1 MCANVGRIDQQHNT
15 IYIMPTFKPVVSA
28 HQKRTD
34 GSFNIKIRITH
45 KRVSRWIP
53 TNLTAYS
60 YDLTRSLNL
69 KNKDLEWKCNDLIR
83 QMRAALSDVPTFV
96 LEEQDVD
103 WVVQRIKDKMSGK
116 TFNLDFFTFAEEYLS
131 IAKIPATQRNY
142 HSALNSFK
150 EYLGKEAIDINDIT
164 HAMVLG
170 FKEWVDTT
178 PKRSRVGKKRQEA
191 QEDAT
196 PKRPKLP
203 GGGSSSNQIMK
214 LAHIYNKAKDK
225 YNDEDAGLFLI
236 PRNPFKNVPLSFP
249 PSQTGQKALGQ
260 ELMQRI
266 ISAEATGSDRIA
278 LDTFILSFAMMGMN
292 LCDLYASAPPKNGVV
307 RYNRSKTR
315 NRRADHA
322 EMEVIVPRE
331 VAVVCSRLCSDD
343 GPYWLAELHRRSPS
357 AENTT
362 SYINKL
368 LKHWADKEGLPP
380 FTFYAARKTWATLAR
395 RAGVEKATID
405 ECLVHIGDLK
415 MADIYIEKDYA
426 LINEANRKVMAL
438 FDWPMME

>member
-1 MCANVGRIDQQHNT
+1 
-15 IYIMPTFKPVVSA
+15 MPTFKPVVSA
-28 HQKRTD
+28 HQKRSD
-34 GSFNIKIRITH
+34 GSYNIKIRITH

-53 TNLTAYS
+53 TNLNAYA

-83 QMRAALSDVPTFV
+83 QMRAALADVPTFV
-96 LEEQDVD
+96 LEEQDID

-116 TFNLDFFTFAEEYLS
+116 TFNLDFFVFAEEY
-131 IAKIPATQRNY
+131 ITATKIPATQSNY
-142 HSALNSFK
+142 RTALNSFK
-150 EYLGKEAIDINDIT
+150 EYLGKESIDINDIT

-178 PKRSRVGKKRQEA
+178 PKRSRVGKERREA
-191 QEDAT
+191 KDDTTA
-196 PKRPKLP
+196 KRPKLP
-203 GGGSSSNQIMK
+203 GGGNSSIQIMK

-225 YNDEDAGLFLI
+225 YNDEDEDLYLI

-249 PSQTGQKALGQ
+249 PAQTGQKALGQ
-260 ELMQRI
+260 ELMQHI
-266 ISAEATGSDRIA
+266 ISADATGSDRVA

-292 LCDLYASAPPKNGVV
+292 LCDLYASAPPKDGVL

-322 EMEVIVPRE
+322 EMEVIVPEE
-331 VAVVCSRLCSDD
+331 VAAICSRLCSAD
-343 GPYWLAELHRRSPS
+343 GQYWLSDLHKRCPS
-357 AENTT
+357 AENVTA
-362 SYINKL
+362 YINKL

-395 RAGVEKATID
+395 KAGVEKATID

-415 MADIYIEKDYA
+415 MADIYIEKDYT
-426 LINEANRKVMAL
+426 IMNDANRIVMAL